1 MINILYKKTFSTYSN
16 SVSLDVHAASRRP
29 RDTQLLF
36 SVLFRLEITS
46 RMAPRAI
53 FRAFRPIYNEDSETT
68 ASSEKIYTYDQQNIT
83 VNLEDRPLV
92 SPFRLQN
99 VAAASRKTASE
110 AITIIFH
117 DMS

>member
-1 MINILYKKTFSTYSN
+1 MLNSN
-16 SVSLDVHAASRRP
+16 SVSLNVHAASRRP

-53 FRAFRPIYNEDSETT
+53 FRAFRPIYNEDSEMAA

-83 VNLEDRPLV
+83 VNLEDRTLV

-99 VAAASRKTASE
+99 VVAASRKTASE